1 MHFFKHHKIITILL
15 LVFSVFVYMDYTRL
29 VDYDRNTDTSSK
41 HYVNELYKSD
51 GRIYENHLS
60 REEQVMYMYLLN
72 NSKKYILSSKIDF
85 QKFHCVDYLD
95 CADIIDYVNQAI
107 YVDHP
112 ELMNY
117 SGYSWKYQNNTF
129 TLNQKYAFYFPLKE
143 AIGIL
148 RTEKVVAD
156 IKEKT
161 KDMTDQEKIVYVYD
175 WMGKNNRYDHLFTY
189 AAKNQSIY
197 NVFVKKNAVC
207 AGFAKAS
214 QIIFANIGIESYIV
228 QGSTQDEHMWNIV
241 KYNNKY
247 YYFDSTISVGTM
259 NDHIG
264 HYDGLRQEKFY
275 DYTMNHPDW
284 YPKIEATNMFDI

>member
-15 LVFSVFVYMDYTRL
+15 LIFSFFVYQNFTR
-29 VDYDRNTDTSSK
+29 VVEYDKNTDTSSK

-51 GRIYENHLS
+51 GRIYENYLS

-143 AIGIL
+143 VIGIL

-156 IKEKT
+156 IKEAT

-189 AAKNQSIY
+189 SAKNQSIY

-207 AGFAKAS
+207 AGFAKAT

-241 KYNNKY
+241 KYNDKY
-247 YYFDSTISVGTM
+247 YFFDSTVSVGTM
-259 NDHIG
+259 NDHIV
-264 HYDGLRQEKFY
+264 HYDGLRQEKFHN
-275 DYTMNHPDW
+275 YTMNHPDW